1 MIKYTGRLTLLCAVL
16 MSLLISASCSTM
28 HKDAMAQGKA
38 PAPPPA
44 KAAEKTPEESLKA
57 NFPKLEFESMSKTPI
72 EGVYEVVT
80 REGVL
85 YYAPKAECIIVGD
98 LLTKGGVNLTS
109 AKMLELLGA
118 RAKQVP
124 LDKAFKIGS
133 GKNTIVE
140 FTNID
145 CSFCRAASEFLGS
158 TKDLTRYVFFVN
170 LSGSPQTEAKMKYVL
185 CAPDKAKAY
194 EEAMTGKLDDM
205 KFKPCDSPEAERL
218 YNVHKEIGQKV
229 NPPGTPF
236 FLVNGKPV
244 MGANIPEIEKIL
256 GMGGK

>member
-1 MIKYTGRLTLLCAVL
+1 MIKYTGRLTLLCAIL
-16 MSLLISASCSTM
+16 MSLLILAACSTLQ
-28 HKDAMAQGKA
+28 KDAMARGQAQA
-38 PAPPPA
+38 PAPA

-57 NFPKLEFESMSKTPI
+57 NFPKLEFESVSKTPI
-72 EGVYEVVT
+72 EGIYEVVT
-80 REGVL
+80 NGRVL
-85 YYAPKAECIIVGD
+85 YYAPKPELIIAGEIIEKSG
-98 LLTKGGVNLTS
+98 LNLTQ
-109 AKMLELLGA
+109 AKEVEMLGA

-145 CSFCRAASEFLGS
+145 CSYCRVASEFLGAM
-158 TKDLTRYVFFVN
+158 KDLTRYVFFVN

-205 KFKPCDSPEAERL
+205 KFKPCDSPEADRL

-256 GMGGK
+256 GTGAK